1 MRVRKIKTSEN
12 LKVSEVSEAN
22 ETSEGRVAPVA
33 SPLQLGGLGGR
44 CKPPQGGSGRSPE
57 NF

>member
-1 MRVRKIKTSEN
+1 MRKIKTSEN

-44 CKPPQGGSGRSPE
+44 CKPPQGGSGRSLE